1 MFPFFFFFFPVQFY
15 FILIFSKYISFQK
28 IPIQSPKAHAACNK
42 CRTPTLIHTLMNQQH
57 K

>member
-1 MFPFFFFFFPVQFY
+1 MFPFFFFPVQLY

-28 IPIQSPKAHAACNK
+28 IPIQSPKAHAACNT
-42 CRTPTLIHTLMNQQH
+42 CLTPTFNHTLIMNQQH